1 MTYESFGDLVLQRLD
16 SFDASTRNL
25 LNIGAVIG
33 LSFSLDDMVAVQMR
47 ASDATEFTVRQLTMK
62 SLEAAIAE
70 GILESRTISS
80 DGEVNGRKATKY
92 SFFHAVW
99 RSAVLNLMLEGRKR
113 DLHRTIA
120 ETLAIQNI
128 EIDDY
133 MFQTKL
139 FNHWIHSGNFGK
151 SAELALT
158 VGNHFEERL
167 GLPAQSIRLYNDALD
182 LLRESSDKLIG
193 VGGKHQATTTQNAL
207 VNLTS
212 VFENPQVLPPKF
224 SLPLIPMIWRL

>member
-1 MTYESFGDLVLQRLD
+1 
-16 SFDASTRNL
+16 

-47 ASDATEFTVRQLTMK
+47 ASDATEFTVRQLTIK

-70 GILESRTISS
+70 GILESKTVSS
-80 DGEVNGRKATKY
+80 DGEVGGRKITQY

-120 ETLAIQNI
+120 ETLELQNI
-128 EIDDY
+128 DIDDY

-139 FNHWIHSGNFGK
+139 FNHWIHSANFGK

-158 VGNHFEERL
+158 VGKHFEDRL

-182 LLRESSDKLIG
+182 LLRESSDQSIG
-193 VGGKHQATTTQNAL
+193 VGGKHHGTTTQKAL
-207 VNLTS
+207 ANLT
-212 VFENPQVLPPKF
+212 
-224 SLPLIPMIWRL
+224 